1 MEKML
6 KNWKNLEKIGKNL
19 EKIGKS
25 LEKIGIVLRE
35 RTLEN
40 KAR

>member
-1 MEKML
+1 MG

-19 EKIGKS
+19 EKIG
-25 LEKIGIVLRE
+25 IVLME